1 MSKKKQKKIDSAY
14 YVSLIERITTLHGT
28 SHFTSRTGRSL
39 LLWTLAVIGNMML
52 TIAFIMVI
60 KQKFNENQIVTVI
73 NANCKVNQVPFPAVS
88 ICNYNMVSMR
98 ESQNIAKLLKQY
110 NKTENEIKEFFN
122 ALPTLKNYGKSS
134 RGLGSFSDI
143 MAILKH
149 HVFTVDTIMEEV
161 HQKCDSLILY
171 CTFNRKP
178 KDCQDMFSLVKTYEG
193 HCCTF
198 NYAALNDASEIPLLP
213 SEPDPDLEYYDDQNP
228 DGGIST
234 NPTIIATSE
243 SGRGSGL
250 SVVLNIEPND
260 YPSWSP
266 VPYYGVKVLL
276 SDPNDYPETTV
287 LYRYVTFGESVDI
300 KVEPMVF
307 QSDSNVRRVEPQY
320 RGCWFHDEVLLSHT
334 NRYSYET
341 CVTEC
346 KMKNYMDACDCVPYK
361 YPREKSTRICD
372 FEDLK
377 CLNNVTVNRSTME
390 MKCEPICYMECRDKK
405 YTATSDLTPF
415 LADNYPEEITAGR
428 NISELA
434 SLQVYFSKSNC
445 NCYKLTLLIDLSYFI
460 ATYGGVFSLSFGGS
474 IISLVEIT
482 YLFISFI
489 ITVVLRII
497 TIAISKNKINTM

>member
-1 MSKKKQKKIDSAY
+1 MSKKKEKKIDSAY

-39 LLWTLAVIGNMML
+39 VMWTLAVVGNMVL

-110 NKTENEIKEFFN
+110 NKTEDEIKKFFN
-122 ALPTLKNYGKSS
+122 ALPALKNYGKSS
-134 RGLGSFSDI
+134 RGLGNFSEI

-161 HQKCDSLILY
+161 HQKCDTLLLY

-198 NYAALNDASEIPLLP
+198 NYAALNDASETPLLP

-228 DGGIST
+228 D
-234 NPTIIATSE
+234 
-243 SGRGSGL
+243 GSGL

-266 VPYYGVKVLL
+266 VPYYGVKKKAQQYFALPGYRTQ
-276 SDPNDYPETTV
+276 DPLPGSCTCNHSANEAV
-287 LYRYVTFGESVDI
+287 ILYRYVTFGESVDI

-320 RGCWFHDEVLLSHT
+320 RGCWFHDEALLSHT

-341 CVTEC
+341 CVTE
-346 KMKNYMDACDCVPYK
+346 
-361 YPREKSTRICD
+361 ICD

-377 CLNNVTVNRSTME
+377 CLNNVTVHKSTKE
-390 MKCEPICYMECRDKK
+390 MQCDPICYMECRDKK

-415 LADNYPEEITAGR
+415 LSDNVPEEVTAGR

-434 SLQVYFSKSNC
+434 ALQVYFSKSNC

-460 ATYGGVFSLSFGGS
+460 VIARSLEMCPVYGNKLTTYYVGL
-474 IISLVEIT
+474 T
-482 YLFISFI
+482 
-489 ITVVLRII
+489 T
-497 TIAISKNKINTM
+497 